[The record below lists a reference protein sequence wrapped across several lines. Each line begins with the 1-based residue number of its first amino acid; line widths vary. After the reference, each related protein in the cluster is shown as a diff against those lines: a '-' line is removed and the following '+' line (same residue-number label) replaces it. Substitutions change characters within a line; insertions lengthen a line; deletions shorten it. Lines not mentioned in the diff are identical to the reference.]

1 MKLTGN
7 MTKEDVDSKY
17 IELTKAYKSLTDET
31 IRRNFELYG
40 HPDGKQEYAMGIA
53 IPKSVVDSKNNVYV
67 LGVYALIFGLLLPYG
82 VVCFRKLRCGKNK
95 V

>member
-1 MKLTGN
+1 
-7 MTKEDVDSKY
+7 
-17 IELTKAYKSLTDET
+17 
-31 IRRNFELYG
+31 
-40 HPDGKQEYAMGIA
+40 MGIA

-82 VVCFRKLRCGKNK
+82 VVRFYLVRINR